1 MRPIHFLPL
10 AVMLLWGLYGCHKSQ
25 KPPEQPEMIS
35 SYDLDPAD
43 IIAYDEEE
51 SAPHNGV
58 SLIGDHP
65 VVTSKNDTVPLA
77 SILSPG
83 MVVARYSLH
92 ACGDC
97 VSHLN
102 QAILRYAQ
110 IFPDSTVIVILRN
123 SHPRD
128 LHVYQHEKGAGKIR
142 FFQADSLP
150 GDFDEC
156 ITPYLYRVGD
166 NMTIQSHFI
175 PRKEIPDRV
184 LRYLYLPV
192 DNN

>member
-1 MRPIHFLPL
+1 MRIICLLPL
-10 AVMLLWGLYGCHKSQ
+10 ALFLLWGGSACRHTPKDA
-25 KPPEQPEMIS
+25 EQPELVN
-35 SYDLDPAD
+35 SYDLDPAE

-51 SAPHNGV
+51 SSLHHGV
-58 SLIGDHP
+58 SLLGDHP

-97 VSHLN
+97 VRHLN
-102 QAILRYAQ
+102 QAIIRYAEVY
-110 IFPDSTVIVILRN
+110 PDSTVVVILRN

-128 LHVYQHEKGAGKIR
+128 LHVYSREMGGGKIR
-142 FFQADSLP
+142 FLLADSLP
-150 GDFDEC
+150 GDFDDC
-156 ITPYLYRVGD
+156 ITPYLYRVGKD
-166 NMTIQSHFI
+166 MTLQGHFI

-184 LRYLYLPV
+184 LRYLTLEVEP
-192 DNN
+192 

>member
-1 MRPIHFLPL
+1 MRPIHFLFL
-10 AVMLLWGLYGCHKSQ
+10 AVMLLWSLSGCHKSQ
-25 KPPEQPEMIS
+25 KAAEQPELIS

-58 SLIGDHP
+58 SLIGDYP

-97 VSHLN
+97 VAHLN
-102 QAILRYAQ
+102 QAIIRYAETY
-110 IFPDSTVIVILRN
+110 PDSTVIVILRN

-128 LHVYQHEKGAGKIR
+128 LHVYHRELGDGKIR
-142 FFQADSLP
+142 FFLADSLP

-156 ITPYLYRVGD
+156 ITPYLYRVGE
-166 NMTIQSHFI
+166 NMTIQGHFI

-184 LRYLYLPV
+184 LHYLDLPV
-192 DNN
+192 DN